1 MYGPVNDKGLRYMAV
16 FIAALMLLPM
26 LLCPGYAEEAQTEEQ
41 TVDYSVLI
49 RDLSSAREVNDRI
62 RADLEALM
70 DDELAVF
77 IAEKWQELFMDP
89 DYRVYLNGRDNPAE
103 LQITGNHAFVVLGYA
118 LNNGEMTPE
127 LKERCDA
134 AAAAWREFP
143 DSILVCSGGATG
155 GNNPAGH
162 TEAGLMKKYLTETC
176 GIPEDSIY
184 IDENAMTTLDNAIN
198 TFAILKE
205 QWIEEITLVTSAYH
219 QPWANLLYAVLAEYI
234 RETEGQTISIVG
246 NFSCERNAPANLA
259 GKEAGIA
266 ARQLDEMMRRL
277 FPKEKKD

>member
-1 MYGPVNDKGLRYMAV
+1 MSGTVNRKILRCMA
-16 FIAALMLLPM
+16 ICMAALLLLPVPV
-26 LLCPGYAEEAQTEEQ
+26 CRGSAENAQAEERM
-41 TVDYSVLI
+41 VDYSALI
-49 RDLSSAREVNDRI
+49 RDLSSAREINDRI
-62 RADLEALM
+62 RADLEALQG
-70 DDELAVF
+70 DELAAF
-77 IAEKWQELFMDP
+77 IAAKWQELFMDT

-103 LQITGNHAFVVLGYA
+103 LQITGSHAFVVLGYE
-118 LNNGEMTPE
+118 LNNGGMTPE

-155 GNNPAGH
+155 ANNPAGH

-184 IDENAMTTLDNAIN
+184 TDESAMTTLDNAIN

-219 QPWANLLYAVLAEYI
+219 QRWANLLYAVLAEYI
-234 RETEGQTISIVG
+234 RENEGRTISIVG

-266 ARQLDEMMRRL
+266 ARQLNEMMKRL
-277 FPKEKKD
+277 FPKEKKN

>member
-1 MYGPVNDKGLRYMAV
+1 MSGTLNRKMFRYMAV
-16 FIAALMLLPM
+16 CMAVLLLLPVPV
-26 LLCPGYAEEAQTEEQ
+26 CRGFAEKAQAEER

-62 RADLEALM
+62 RADLEALK
-70 DDELAVF
+70 DDELAAF
-77 IAEKWQELFMDP
+77 IAAKWQELFMDP
-89 DYRVYLNGRDNPAE
+89 DYRVYLNGRDDPDE
-103 LQITGNHAFVVLGYA
+103 LQITGSHAFVVLGYA
-118 LNNGEMTPE
+118 LNYGEMTPE

-184 IDENAMTTLDNAIN
+184 TDESAMTTLDNAIN

-205 QWIEEITLVTSAYH
+205 QWIEEITLVTSSYH
-219 QPWANLLYAVLAEYI
+219 QRWANLLYAVLAEYI
-234 RETEGQTISIVG
+234 RETEGRKISIVG

-259 GKEAGIA
+259 GREAGIA
-266 ARQLDEMMRRL
+266 ARQLDEMIRRL
-277 FPKEKKD
+277 FPREKKD